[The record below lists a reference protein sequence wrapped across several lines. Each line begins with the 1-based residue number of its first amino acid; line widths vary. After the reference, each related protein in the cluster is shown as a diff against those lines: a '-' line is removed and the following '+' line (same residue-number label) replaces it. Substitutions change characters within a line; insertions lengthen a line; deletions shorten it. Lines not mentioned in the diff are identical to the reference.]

1 MRRNLTRTARWIV
14 MMGLLSGL
22 DPVAAEE
29 LPGFGPMP
37 VRNFQPFQL
46 LFIGMPGDRA
56 SVLPTK
62 ALDVR
67 LELAETATVF
77 NEQTDRVSAKVKFET
92 LRSGL
97 FLRYGVTNRLEA
109 GIEVPVLYRSR
120 GFLEGAITAVER
132 ATTGLNPARGALKD
146 TSYAFRISRDGNLLM
161 QGGDDHYGLGD
172 ISLTSKYQV
181 LSQTDSLPALSLRA
195 SLKLPSGDSAQFFGS
210 GHTDFGVGI
219 AAEKRIGEHWWLY
232 ANANGLFPTGHVA
245 GLAVGPGFSG
255 LAAVEYQWTPAFSM
269 IAQLDAYSSL
279 YRGTGLR
286 IYDKGVSEAVL
297 GLSYLFDRR
306 FLWQVYGVENLDFI
320 RDSAADF
327 TLATVLTYRIGR

>member
-1 MRRNLTRTARWIV
+1 MKHCLSLIGLTAAALV
-14 MMGLLSGL
+14 GAVSALG
-22 DPVAAEE
+22 AEE
-29 LPGFGPMP
+29 FPGFGPMP
-37 VRNFQPFQL
+37 VRNFQPFQM
-46 LFIGMPGDRA
+46 LFIAMPGDRA
-56 SVLPTK
+56 SVLP
-62 ALDVR
+62 ARAFDLR
-67 LELAETATVF
+67 LELAETATIF
-77 NEQTDRVSAKVKFET
+77 NEQTDRVNAKVKFET

-109 GIEVPVLYRSR
+109 GIEIPVLYRSR

-210 GHTDFGVGI
+210 GHTDFGVGL
-219 AAEKRIGEHWWLY
+219 AAEKRIGEQWWLY
-232 ANANGLFPTGHVA
+232 ANANGLFPTGHVS

-255 LAAVEYQWTPAFSM
+255 LVAAEYQWTPAFSM
-269 IAQLDAYSSL
+269 IAQFDVYSSL

-297 GLSYLFDRR
+297 GLSYLFNRKW
-306 FLWQVYGVENLDFI
+306 LWQVYGVENLDFL

-327 TLATVLTYRIGR
+327 TLSTVLTYRFRE